1 MIESLIG
8 RLTRASLRFK
18 WIVIALAILVLLG
31 GVLALSQF
39 KQELI
44 PAIEFPQTVVLAFNN
59 GADAEEMLEQVTIPL
74 EEAVSDI
81 EGVINVESTTASG
94 FTAIILRN
102 EFGLDQASL
111 RADIQATLDGVDL
124 PSEMEAPELI
134 AFGLS
139 DLPIAFVSISSPEF
153 SLVELKEFVRSEVIP
168 ELEVLEDIASVQV
181 TGGQELPESAALP
194 AIEPTAIPSPTLE
207 PTTEPGEE
215 SAGVPLP
222 QDWIDL
228 AAGQGVTLQT
238 TDDLTAEMVAAALGV
253 APQLLTDLTPEMIL
267 AAPQE
272 VVDAIP
278 AEMIADLS
286 TEQQEAFAE
295 RAASEVAAGGV
306 PLPETLIS
314 AAQAQGISLETTDDL
329 FPQLVAGIASFAPQM
344 LAELTPEMLLSMSPE
359 ALAALPQE
367 FLDGLEADLLDQLN
381 ALIALV
387 PEEIPGTEELA
398 DAPALGG
405 SWIEPPEGGQGG
417 GPVFETAADLANSG
431 FASTAAEFLNLLL
444 SSGQPTAPALIG
456 DLSVEVIEWLTEFE
470 EGFLTNLSP
479 AVLRLMSQDVL
490 GSLPESFMAGLD
502 LAFRHELEG
511 LAAGT
516 LEAFIPTDTINR
528 VNGNP
533 SLALL
538 INKTSE
544 ANTVSSSEAVFEKL
558 DEMAS
563 ADAALHFDI
572 VFEQASFI
580 QESISGVARE
590 GALGAIFAVIVI
602 LLFLSGTVSGKYKL
616 SWRSTLVIAV
626 SIPLSVFMAFA
637 ALRWLPP
644 ATEIALD
651 PLAELTDG
659 IPVVETVVALTVA
672 LFPVGITLNIMT
684 LAGLTVAIG
693 RVVDDSIVVLEN
705 IYRHIQRGDDQKDA
719 VLVGTRDVSIA
730 ILASTVT
737 TVVVFLPIGLLGGIV
752 GQFFLPFA
760 VAVTYALL
768 SSFIV
773 AVTVIPAL
781 AFMFIRKEH
790 LPEEKET
797 SIQRWY
803 TPVLQ
808 WVLDHRLVTLLVAA
822 ALFVGSMAL
831 MSQLPQAFL
840 PDFGE
845 LEISASVSLPE
856 GTTMAETSEQVA
868 SFESDLASIPGT
880 GTVSSEIGSSG
891 GFQSLLIGASIDQ
904 RAASIRVG
912 VENPEDVDQFVSEV
926 RSTAE
931 EAFGKENVT
940 VSAGSLSSS
949 GFGGL
954 ALVLSGDPEQLAAV
968 NEQVLAELN
977 DVEGLAN
984 ATSNLGDEGMIL
996 RVDRES
1002 AVRYSGELETAN
1014 TIGVTNAARK
1024 RLESIVP
1031 AGVTVSEG
1039 FESRQQTE
1047 GFQQAAGALLIS
1059 VIAVYVVMMITF
1071 RSLVHPFVILFSL
1084 PMAVIGAAIAL
1095 WLTDSV
1101 VGIPVMVGLMMLVGI
1116 VVTNAIV
1123 LIDRVQANRKKRG
1136 MSGREA
1142 LVEGGRTRLRPIL
1155 MTAIAAM
1162 LALLPLAL
1170 GLSEGAIIASELATV
1185 VIGGLFSST
1194 FLTLLIVPVMY
1205 SLLNRL
1211 RRDQAVVQEK

>member
-8 RLTRASLRFK
+8 WVTRTSLRFK
-18 WIVIALAILVLLG
+18 WLVIALAILVMVA
-31 GVLALSQF
+31 GVFAIAQF

-44 PAIEFPQTVVLAFNN
+44 PAVEFPQTVVLAFKN
-59 GADAEEMLEQVTIPL
+59 GADAEEMLEEVTKPI
-74 EEAVSDI
+74 EDAVSEI
-81 EGVINVESTTASG
+81 EGVVNVESTTASG
-94 FTAIILRN
+94 FTALILRN
-102 EFGLDQASL
+102 EFGLDQVAL
-111 RADIQATLDGVDL
+111 REEIQTVLDGVDL
-124 PSEMEAPELI
+124 PSDMEAPELI

-139 DLPIAFVSISSPEF
+139 DLPIAFVSVSSAEF
-153 SLVELKEFVRSEVIP
+153 SLDELKEFVESDVVP
-168 ELEVLEDIASVQV
+168 ELEGIGGIASVTV
-181 TGGQELPESAALP
+181 TGGQELPEAAPLLP
-194 AIEPTAIPSPTLE
+194 VEPTAVPE
-207 PTTEPGEE
+207 PTAEPTEEPVDE

-222 QDWIDL
+222 QAWVDL
-228 AAGQGVTLQT
+228 AAGQGLTLET
-238 TDDLTAEMVAAALGV
+238 TDDLTAEMVAAAVAV
-253 APQLLTDLTPEMIL
+253 APQLLEDLTPEMIL

-272 VVDAIP
+272 VIVAVP
-278 AEMIADLS
+278 VELVAGLPSEL
-286 TEQQEAFAE
+286 QQAFAQ
-295 RAASEVAAGGV
+295 RVAASEGV
-306 PLPETLIS
+306 PLPESWVS
-314 AAQAQGISLETTDDL
+314 AAQAQGFSLNTTADL
-329 FPQLVAGIASFAPQM
+329 IPQIVAGIASFAPQM
-344 LAELTPEMLLSMSPE
+344 LADLTPEMLLSMTPE

-367 FLDGLEADLLDQLN
+367 FLEGLEADLQEQLS
-381 ALIALV
+381 AIIATVEVEVTVEL
-387 PEEIPGTEELA
+387 PE
-398 DAPALGG
+398 APSLTGA
-405 SWIEPPEGGQGG
+405 WVEPPEGGASG
-417 GPVFETAADLANSG
+417 GPTFETAADLINSG
-431 FASTAAEFLNLLL
+431 FAATAAEFLNLLV
-444 SSGQPTAPALIG
+444 SSGQSTAPDLLA
-456 DLSVEVIEWLTEFE
+456 DLSLEVMAWLSEVE
-470 EGFLTNLSP
+470 EGFFASLSP
-479 AVLRLMSQDVL
+479 AVLRLLSQEVL
-490 GSLPESFMAGLD
+490 QELPEDF
-502 LAFRHELEG
+502 LASLEPVLRQELEG

-516 LEAFIPTDTINR
+516 IEAFIPTDTINR

-544 ANTVSSSEAVFEKL
+544 ANTVSSSEIVFEKL
-558 DEMAS
+558 DEIA
-563 ADAALHFDI
+563 AAEAALQFDI

-590 GALGAIFAVIVI
+590 GVLGAIFAVIVI
-602 LLFLSGTVSGKYKL
+602 LIFLSGTVNGKYKL

-626 SIPLSVFMAFA
+626 SIPLSVFMAFV

-644 ATEIALD
+644 ATDIALD
-651 PLAELTDG
+651 PLADLADG
-659 IPVVETVVALTVA
+659 VPVLDTLVTATVA
-672 LFPVGITLNIMT
+672 LFPVGLTLNIMT

-705 IYRHIQRGDDQKDA
+705 IYRHIQRGDDLKDA

-730 ILASTVT
+730 ILASTIT

-773 AVTVIPAL
+773 AVTVIPVL

-797 SIQRWY
+797 TIQRWY
-803 TPVLQ
+803 TPILK
-808 WVLDHRLVTLLVAA
+808 WALDHRLVTLLIAG

-831 MSQLPQAFL
+831 MSTLPRAFL

-845 LEISASVSLPE
+845 VEITASVSLPE
-856 GTTMAETSEQVA
+856 GTTMTETSDLVA
-868 SFESDLASIPGT
+868 DFESGVAVLPGA

-891 GFQSLLIGASIDQ
+891 GFQSLLLGSSIDQ
-904 RAASIRVG
+904 RAASVRVG
-912 VENPEDVDQFVSEV
+912 VEHLEDVDAFVSEV
-926 RSTAE
+926 RATAE
-931 EAFGKENVT
+931 DVFGEEHVT

-968 NEQVLAELN
+968 NDEVLAELN
-977 DVEGLAN
+977 AVEGLAN
-984 ATSNLGDEGMIL
+984 ATSNLGDEGMIM

-1014 TIGVTNAARK
+1014 TIGVTNAAK
-1024 RLESIVP
+1024 ARLESIVP
-1031 AGVTVSEG
+1031 GGITVSEG

-1047 GFQQAAGALLIS
+1047 GFQQATVALMIS
-1059 VIAVYVVMMITF
+1059 IIAVYVVMVITF
-1071 RSLVHPFVILFSL
+1071 RSFVHPFVILFSL
-1084 PMAVIGAAIAL
+1084 PMAVIGAAVAL
-1095 WLTDSV
+1095 WLTNSV

-1142 LVEGGRTRLRPIL
+1142 LIEGGRTRLRPIL

-1162 LALLPLAL
+1162 LALLPLAM

-1205 SLLNRL
+1205 SFLNRL
-1211 RRDQAVVQEK
+1211 GRERTHAQENA